1 MVRLCLNSS
10 YVVAMLARGVNYK
23 WNACP
28 SKGSTQAPV
37 HPHIKLSKY
46 RTRILWTWKTSLT
59 IIPNVSSGAPSSL
72 LEFVQAYPLPHKGL
86 GHLAALYLLFVRY
99 YLSYHKT
106 ICYLQFQCLQRKPY
120 WKPLIISFCS
130 SLGSTLLLIER
141 TTIDPLY
148 LWVTK
153 TLFWRCCRGV

>member
-1 MVRLCLNSS
+1 
-10 YVVAMLARGVNYK
+10 MLAIEVNHK
-23 WNACP
+23 WDACP

-46 RTRILWTWKTSLT
+46 RTRIIWSWWKLAWRYSH
-59 IIPNVSSGAPSSL
+59 VSSGAL
-72 LEFVQAYPLPHKGL
+72 YIIQEFVHACPLLQKGL
-86 GHLAALYLLFVRY
+86 GHLTALYLLLLLVTRY
-99 YLSYHKT
+99 KLSYHKT
-106 ICYLQFQCLQRKPY
+106 ICYLLFQCLQRIPC

-148 LWVTK
+148 LWVIK
-153 TLFWRCCRGV
+153 TLFWRRCRGVKRLW